1 MMRVLRLHA
10 PLDFRMHDEP
20 VPVPGEGEALVRV
33 GAVGVCASDI
43 HWWRHGHI
51 GTTALTDPLALGHEA
66 SGTVEAVGE
75 GVTDIRPGQ
84 KVAIEPAKP
93 CGRCEFCVSGNYN
106 VCPFVMFLGTPP
118 TDGCF
123 REYIT
128 WPAELLLPVP
138 DSISMDEAAM
148 LEPLA
153 VGIYAADLARI
164 RQGESVAILGAGAIG
179 LSALQAIRVIG
190 AGNVLVC
197 DPVTSR
203 REAAMILGADHACEP
218 SEVHKAA
225 VEMTSGR
232 GFDVVLECAGSAET
246 VREASRLA
254 RILGRVMVVGIPPED
269 EYPFDAGVSRRKQ
282 LSADF
287 VRRSNL
293 MGERAIELVYKG
305 KINASRL
312 ATHSFKLED
321 ASKAMELA
329 EMKSDGIIR
338 AVIRL

>member
-1 MMRVLRLHA
+1 MRVLRLHA

-20 VPVPGEGEALVRV
+20 VPVPKPGEALVRV
-33 GAVGVCASDI
+33 GSVGVCASDI
-43 HWWRHGHI
+43 HWWRHGRI
-51 GTTALTDPLALGHEA
+51 GTTVLTDPLVLGHKA

-93 CGRCEFCVSGNYN
+93 CGRCELCASGNYN
-106 VCPFVMFLGTPP
+106 VCPSVMFFGTPP
-118 TDGCF
+118 TDGCL

-148 LEPLA
+148 LEPIA
-153 VGIYAADLARI
+153 VGIYTADLARI

-179 LSALQAIRVIG
+179 LSVLQAVRAIG
-190 AGNVLVC
+190 AGDILAC
-197 DPVTSR
+197 DPISSR
-203 REAAMILGADHACEP
+203 REAAMALGADNTCGP
-218 SEVHKAA
+218 SEIYETAA
-225 VEMTSGR
+225 EMTSSR
-232 GFDVVLECAGSAET
+232 GFDVVFECAGSAEA

-254 RILGRVMVVGIPPED
+254 RILGRVIVVGIPPED

-282 LSADF
+282 LNAVF

-293 MGERAIELVYKG
+293 TGERAIELVYKG
-305 KINASRL
+305 RINAARL
-312 ATHSFKLED
+312 ATHLFRLED
-321 ASKAMELA
+321 ISKAMELA
-329 EMKSDGIIR
+329 ESKSDGVIR
-338 AVIRL
+338 AVVRL